1 MVMAINKV
9 ILVGNVGKDPEIR
22 SFGNGSKVA
31 NFSLATTDIWKDKTT
46 HERKEKTE
54 WHKIVIYSVG
64 LVNIVEKYVK
74 KGTRL
79 YIEGALQT
87 RKWTNQQGEE
97 RYATEIVLQGFSA
110 NLQVLANNKVSE
122 ANSNNSDSSADIEDV
137 VNYKDDA
144 DISDSVPF

>member
-1 MVMAINKV
+1 MAINKV

-31 NFSLATTDIWKDKTT
+31 NFSLATTDVWKDKTT

-97 RYATEIVLQGFSA
+97 RYATEVVLQGFSA
-110 NLQVLANNKVSE
+110 NLQVLANNKSK
-122 ANSNNSDSSADIEDV
+122 EDGDKEI
-137 VNYKDDA
+137 VNVEEDDK
-144 DISDSVPF
+144 ISDSVPF

>member
-1 MVMAINKV
+1 MAINKV